1 MSELIDNAQM
11 RKEILKQLIKRLHQ
25 GQAPEEVQPQLQKML
40 GRVPYSE
47 VVEVEQQL
55 IADGMAV
62 EEILNLCDLHS
73 TAMRE
78 ALDTS
83 SQKEVS
89 AGHPVDTFRKENEAI
104 VGEITLTEHMIER
117 VAAMAGNED
126 ATELV
131 GEIRVRFSRLHD
143 VDKHYSRKENLLFPF
158 LEKHG
163 IDGPP
168 KVMWGKDD
176 EVRELLKGAAEALEA
191 VESVTAEEAMSLI
204 DLVIRPALE
213 ALKEMVFKEENI
225 LFPMTLDTL
234 SDQEWHTIYKQSAG
248 IGFCIYDPTDEW
260 QPSAQPE
267 ESGAQTEE
275 ADAAAV
281 HFGSGSLTPLELER
295 ILNTIPFDLTFVG
308 ADDRVKYF
316 TQGRERIFER
326 NRAIIGRKVQMCHPP
341 KSVHIVQ
348 RILEDFKSGRQDS
361 APFWINLGGR
371 FIHIEYYA
379 VRDNNGKYLGT
390 LEVSQD
396 LTEKRALE
404 GEQRLLSYGRKE
416 GSFEV

>member
-1 MSELIDNAQM
+1 MSELIDNAKM
-11 RKEILKQLIKRLHQ
+11 RKDILKQLIKRLHQ
-25 GQAPEEVQPQLQKML
+25 GQAPADIRPQLEKML

-55 IADGMAV
+55 MAEGMAA
-62 EEILNLCDLHS
+62 EEILSLCDMHS
-73 TAMRE
+73 QAMRD
-78 ALDTS
+78 ALKTES
-83 SQKEVS
+83 KKEVP
-89 AGHPVDTFRKENEAI
+89 AGHPVDTFRRENEALI
-104 VGEITLTEHMIER
+104 GEVTLTEKLLQQIS
-117 VAAMAGNED
+117 ALSDNED
-126 ATELV
+126 ATDTM
-131 GEIRVRFSRLHD
+131 GQIRLRFSRLID
-143 VDKHYSRKENLLFPF
+143 VDKHYSRKENLLFPY

-176 EVRELLKGAAEALEA
+176 EVRALIKGAAESLQA
-191 VESVTAEEAMSLI
+191 VEPVSAEEARSLAE
-204 DLVIRPALE
+204 LVITPALD
-213 ALKEMVFKEENI
+213 AIKEMVFKEENI
-225 LFPMTLDTL
+225 LLPMSIDTL
-234 SDQEWHTIYKQSAG
+234 SEQEFYSIYRQSAD

-260 QPSAQPE
+260 QPKDHDASE
-267 ESGAQTEE
+267 DGTESQ
-275 ADAAAV
+275 ADGSSV
-281 HFGSGSLTPLELER
+281 RFGTGSLSQIEMEK

-326 NRAIIGRKVQMCHPP
+326 NRAILGREVQMCHPP

-348 RILEDFKSGRQDS
+348 KIVEDFRSGRQDS

-379 VRDNNGKYLGT
+379 IRDDNGTFLGT

-396 LTEKRALE
+396 LTKKRALE
-404 GEQRLLSYGRKE
+404 GEQRLLSYDAKD